1 MRSDRGK
8 GKGLP
13 QSLRALARV
22 LSCTT
27 SQELEDLVVEAAQT
41 DGRLARR
48 PSHDIS
54 KEIQAHTMLLSLFI
68 QLIEER
74 KATLMSLDSSY
85 SASSCERLFVRRL
98 MAQDLLHGE
107 LRILKSASAWLENY
121 CFSLTFP

>member
-1 MRSDRGK
+1 MKSDSGK

-27 SQELEDLVVEAAQT
+27 SQEIDNLIAEAAQT

-48 PSHDIS
+48 PLQDIS
-54 KEIQAHTMLLSLFI
+54 KEIQAHMMLLSLFI

-74 KATLMSLDSSY
+74 SVAIMSLDSLSLCGRF
-85 SASSCERLFVRRL
+85 SVRKL
-98 MAQDLLHGE
+98 MAQDLLQGE

-121 CFSLTFP
+121 CFSMT